1 MVQKENIIKFD
12 EAENKIELVFSS
24 EILNNEEL
32 IKKIAWKKKMQI
44 EMYVDKISELIK
56 QFLTILRD
64 KWKIWE
70 T

>member
-1 MVQKENIIKFD
+1 MIQKENIISFN

-32 IKKIAWKKKMQI
+32 AKKIAWRKKIQI
-44 EMYVDKISELIK
+44 EMYIDKISELIR
-56 QFLTILRD
+56 QFLIILRD